1 MATVTTVIAGPL
13 WKLGDVRWMRRWFVL
28 TSDCQLSYFD
38 NAEVDRPR
46 HPPINVQGASIHQPG
61 PLWQEKEHAFRLIGE
76 MAFYILAAETSED
89 YDRWVN
95 ALASCGVAHYQQ
107 MLPPISTRGALVT
120 TNAYAI
126 SATVGTD
133 RRVSA
138 VATAT
143 ATATATASAATAATA
158 TAASAVAAS
167 AAAASAGAPSA
178 GAPSAT
184 PTAELSARVRLVDL
198 YLDGA
203 PGSAVLRGGRAL
215 SGKFAA
221 AQVGHDGWVYAI
233 PEDASCIFR
242 FDPMQVE
249 RGAELEAMSE
259 RPCVRAEI
267 VHTFDGSNAV
277 EHQKFGSAAVL
288 APDGCLYC
296 PPGRLHRVLRVD
308 TKANVRAGER
318 CRFIG
323 ESFGLT
329 DSCKWLGACLGSD
342 GCIYC
347 VPFDHDRV
355 LMIDPLTQ
363 ETTLIGPT
371 LKGLGKWEGAAN
383 GPDGCIWAVCYAA
396 RRLLKISPTT
406 QAVELVGPEVP
417 TWSSTRARNG
427 ADFVGVEMGAD
438 GLLYAAP
445 AGAVRWLRVHPAE
458 VDNLP
463 RLAYDVGARTT
474 SMTSGSWVEA
484 NVLEFGSGL
493 NAQGTKWGS
502 TVRAEDGKM
511 YALPSGAT
519 KVMTLDPPTH
529 KIQTVG
535 PALGGSAELLKF
547 KGAVSAPDGRVW
559 GLPCRATGDSLLL
572 IEPPGTDGRDPS
584 AYWSRRASF
593 AFSAVAKHAT
603 RLPRPV
609 DASTRAQWL
618 APLLLPIPSLL
629 SELVQR
635 LEASQLELAE
645 WLALLRLP
653 GTRSKL
659 LTESSAPLI
668 EWLLRVVSSAQ
679 PGPAIAYFEALG
691 EAIRVDEPLDLDPSL
706 AEFETQTSAELQ
718 RILHEE
724 VVPAMMSQ
732 RARKKASRLDAAAPV
747 NFLSGVE
754 VRSGYVHALDG
765 TLVCRVGH
773 GRSLTFTRIHVP
785 SPGEYV
791 VEFHYANGDNSRD
804 AYVSLNEG
812 PEELISFPRT
822 GNPKAQKS
830 IIIGIHRVTLTFSKA
845 RENTLR
851 IGHPD
856 ENAPDFDAIVVREP
870 SSVEEEP
877 IASDGRFSTPGGVR
891 GLLSED
897 WIADFVNGELQ
908 LVNHRHRLD
917 ERARP
922 EGPPV
927 IVKTP
932 TWCVV
937 PGWCGHGA
945 QFQYCKERDCWEE
958 ETLYNSMN
966 SNRPLLTT
974 QRTGLGGVNALGAV
988 VGGVGSVVGGVV
1000 GGVGGVVGGVLDA
1013 APFYR
1018 PTVWTRVGAK
1028 PTASSASER
1037 IRERIAE
1044 RRNARAS
1051 KRGGKRDGG
1060 SNGDGS
1066 VGGGANLARLR
1077 ERKQAIERV
1086 LFGRLRRGVPV
1097 LDFLASF
1104 GGVAAG
1110 SSAAGGGGGEA
1121 GGRSASSHLRAA
1133 GLAVVLTDTPSRAAT
1148 GGGADVDAGMGAG
1161 VGSGVVVP
1169 TLTTASPEEA
1179 VDAGAA
1185 QEEVSSAPSA
1195 HKFKPPLSTIVAAVL
1210 DMPSVAKRAE
1220 LVSLPA
1226 VQQIL
1231 VQHMALDYV
1240 DNTWLV
1246 RRLSGAGAGGQR
1258 SQQAAIFFIEQV
1270 SEAPMT
1276 RVQRHAL
1283 EAKAIALDGLVPA
1296 TLALSASDTER
1307 LVRADLFVAV
1317 LDAKLTRP
1325 LSMAVLLLDG
1335 VGILALLAITTPLWP
1350 RVLRYDGPL
1359 GPLDSALVVTVGALS
1374 GVRLL
1379 RELLQAFSMHHLGE
1393 HAAQIQGV
1401 LTPADLP
1408 DAPEPPSKS
1417 LSALAWLSDFQNLLG
1432 LLLVGA
1438 LALTAKMATQPVRIE
1453 HEYLAPLAAVTQ
1465 GLLYLELLKFV
1476 KVINQKFA
1484 TYVLC
1489 LVQIALDI
1497 RSFLVIMLLV
1507 MLAFGNMFYIL
1518 AYRGRLG
1525 QPFEADGGS
1534 ARPLV
1539 RADEGVEDVVV
1550 GEDDVDVAFVSV
1562 SETLISVYRLMIGDF
1577 EREWFQ
1583 TPFLVGLFLAYTFIV
1598 MIMLLNILIAVVSD
1612 SYDYAHSRLR
1622 QAYRACMRSPRR
1634 PASPQVRLRHRPIP
1648 CSLSARSPRS
1658 RGGARGNLRTSPIA
1672 RRPCPRRRELPTA
1685 RGRARAT

>member
-1 MATVTTVIAGPL
+1 
-13 WKLGDVRWMRRWFVL
+13 
-28 TSDCQLSYFD
+28 
-38 NAEVDRPR
+38 
-46 HPPINVQGASIHQPG
+46 
-61 PLWQEKEHAFRLIGE
+61 

-95 ALASCGVAHYQQ
+95 ALASC
-107 MLPPISTRGALVT
+107 
-120 TNAYAI
+120 
-126 SATVGTD
+126 
-133 RRVSA
+133 
-138 VATAT
+138 
-143 ATATATASAATAATA
+143 
-158 TAASAVAAS
+158 
-167 AAAASAGAPSA
+167 
-178 GAPSAT
+178 
-184 PTAELSARVRLVDL
+184 
-198 YLDGA
+198 
-203 PGSAVLRGGRAL
+203 
-215 SGKFAA
+215 KFAA

-277 EHQKFGSAAVL
+277 EHQKFGSAVVL

-547 KGAVSAPDGRVW
+547 KGA
-559 GLPCRATGDSLLL
+559 
-572 IEPPGTDGRDPS
+572 
-584 AYWSRRASF
+584 
-593 AFSAVAKHAT
+593 
-603 RLPRPV
+603 
-609 DASTRAQWL
+609 
-618 APLLLPIPSLL
+618 
-629 SELVQR
+629 LVQR

-966 SNRPLLTT
+966 SNR
-974 QRTGLGGVNALGAV
+974 
-988 VGGVGSVVGGVV
+988 
-1000 GGVGGVVGGVLDA
+1000 
-1013 APFYR
+1013 
-1018 PTVWTRVGAK
+1018 
-1028 PTASSASER
+1028 
-1037 IRERIAE
+1037 
-1044 RRNARAS
+1044 
-1051 KRGGKRDGG
+1051 
-1060 SNGDGS
+1060 
-1066 VGGGANLARLR
+1066 
-1077 ERKQAIERV
+1077 
-1086 LFGRLRRGVPV
+1086 
-1097 LDFLASF
+1097 
-1104 GGVAAG
+1104 
-1110 SSAAGGGGGEA
+1110 
-1121 GGRSASSHLRAA
+1121 
-1133 GLAVVLTDTPSRAAT
+1133 
-1148 GGGADVDAGMGAG
+1148 
-1161 VGSGVVVP
+1161 
-1169 TLTTASPEEA
+1169 
-1179 VDAGAA
+1179 
-1185 QEEVSSAPSA
+1185 
-1195 HKFKPPLSTIVAAVL
+1195 
-1210 DMPSVAKRAE
+1210 
-1220 LVSLPA
+1220 
-1226 VQQIL
+1226 
-1231 VQHMALDYV
+1231 
-1240 DNTWLV
+1240 
-1246 RRLSGAGAGGQR
+1246 
-1258 SQQAAIFFIEQV
+1258 
-1270 SEAPMT
+1270 
-1276 RVQRHAL
+1276 
-1283 EAKAIALDGLVPA
+1283 
-1296 TLALSASDTER
+1296 
-1307 LVRADLFVAV
+1307 
-1317 LDAKLTRP
+1317 
-1325 LSMAVLLLDG
+1325 
-1335 VGILALLAITTPLWP
+1335 
-1350 RVLRYDGPL
+1350 
-1359 GPLDSALVVTVGALS
+1359 
-1374 GVRLL
+1374 
-1379 RELLQAFSMHHLGE
+1379 
-1393 HAAQIQGV
+1393 
-1401 LTPADLP
+1401 
-1408 DAPEPPSKS
+1408 
-1417 LSALAWLSDFQNLLG
+1417 
-1432 LLLVGA
+1432 A

-1622 QAYRACMRSPRR
+1622 QA
-1634 PASPQVRLRHRPIP
+1634 
-1648 CSLSARSPRS
+1648 
-1658 RGGARGNLRTSPIA
+1658 
-1672 RRPCPRRRELPTA
+1672 
-1685 RGRARAT
+1685 

>member
-28 TSDCQLSYFD
+28 TSDCQFSYFD

-89 YDRWVN
+89 YDRWVT

-107 MLPPISTRGALVT
+107 MLPPISPSGALVT
-120 TNAYAI
+120 TNANAI

-133 RRVSA
+133 LRVS
-138 VATAT
+138 ATAT
-143 ATATATASAATAATA
+143 ATAAASAATAT
-158 TAASAVAAS
+158 AAS

-233 PEDASCIFR
+233 PEDSSCIFR
-242 FDPMQVE
+242 FDPMLVQ

-296 PPGRLHRVLRVD
+296 PPGRLARVLRVD
-308 TKANVRAGER
+308 TKANVRAGQR

-342 GCIYC
+342 GCVYC

-363 ETTLIGPT
+363 ETALIGPT

-417 TWSSTRARNG
+417 TWSSTRARYA

-438 GLLYAAP
+438 GLLYGAP

-474 SMTSGSWVEA
+474 SMASGSWVEA

-493 NAQGTKWGS
+493 NAQATKWGS

-535 PALGGSAELLKF
+535 QALGGSAELLKY

-584 AYWSRRASF
+584 QYWSRRASF
-593 AFSAVAKHAT
+593 AFSAIAKHAT

-618 APLLLPIPSLL
+618 APLLLPIPLLL

-718 RILHEE
+718 RILDEE
-724 VVPAMMSQ
+724 LVPSMMSQ
-732 RARKKASRLDAAAPV
+732 RARKKASKLDAAAPV

-804 AYVSLNEG
+804 AYVSVNEG
-812 PEELISFPRT
+812 PEQLISFPRT

-830 IIIGIHRVTLTFSKA
+830 IIIGIHRATLTFSKA

-856 ENAPDFDAIVVREP
+856 ENAPDLDAIVVREP
-870 SSVEEEP
+870 RSVDEEP
-877 IASDGRFSTPGGVR
+877 TASDGRFSTPGGVR

-958 ETLYNSMN
+958 ETLHNSMI

-974 QRTGLGGVNALGAV
+974 QRTGLGGVNALSVV

-1037 IRERIAE
+1037 IREKIAE

-1051 KRGGKRDGG
+1051 KRGGKKDGG

-1066 VGGGANLARLR
+1066 GGGGANLGRLR

-1097 LDFLASF
+1097 IDFLASF
-1104 GGVAAG
+1104 GGVAGG
-1110 SSAAGGGGGEA
+1110 SSAAVGGGREA
-1121 GGRSASSHLRAA
+1121 DARSASSHLRAA
-1133 GLAVVLTDTPSRAAT
+1133 GLAVVLTNTPSHAAT
-1148 GGGADVDAGMGAG
+1148 GGGADVCVGAG
-1161 VGSGVVVP
+1161 VGTGVVVP
-1169 TLTTASPEEA
+1169 TLTTTLTTALPEEA

-1195 HKFKPPLSTIVAAVL
+1195 LKFKPPISTIVAAVL

-1220 LVSLPA
+1220 LVMLPA

-1246 RRLSGAGAGGQR
+1246 KRLTGAGAGGQR
-1258 SQQAAIFFIEQV
+1258 SQQAAIFFMEQV

-1335 VGILALLAITTPLWP
+1335 VGILALLVITTPLWP

-1359 GPLDSALVVTVGALS
+1359 NPLDSTLVATVGALS

-1379 RELLQAFSMHHLGE
+1379 RELLQAFSMHRLGE

-1417 LSALAWLSDFQNLLG
+1417 LSTLAWLSDLKNLLG

-1525 QPFEADGGS
+1525 QPFETDGGS
-1534 ARPLV
+1534 ARPLL
-1539 RADEGVEDVVV
+1539 RADERVEGVVE

-1598 MIMLLNILIAVVSD
+1598 MILLLNILIAVVSD
-1612 SYDYAHSRLR
+1612 SYDYAHSRLC
-1622 QAYRACMRSPRR
+1622 QAYHACKRSPRR

-1648 CSLSARSPRS
+1648 CSLSARSPRP
-1658 RGGARGNLRTSPIA
+1658 RGGARGHLRTFPISGLL
-1672 RRPCPRRRELPTA
+1672 RP
-1685 RGRARAT
+1685 

>member
-28 TSDCQLSYFD
+28 TSDCQFSYFD

-89 YDRWVN
+89 YDRWVT

-107 MLPPISTRGALVT
+107 MLPPISPSGALVT
-120 TNAYAI
+120 TNANAI

-133 RRVSA
+133 LRVS
-138 VATAT
+138 ATAT
-143 ATATATASAATAATA
+143 ATAAASAATAT
-158 TAASAVAAS
+158 AAS

-233 PEDASCIFR
+233 PEDSSCIFR
-242 FDPMQVE
+242 FDPMLVE

-296 PPGRLHRVLRVD
+296 PPGRLARVLRVD
-308 TKANVRAGER
+308 TKANVRAGQR

-342 GCIYC
+342 GCVYC

-363 ETTLIGPT
+363 ETALIGPT

-417 TWSSTRARNG
+417 TWSSTRARYA

-438 GLLYAAP
+438 GLLYGAP

-474 SMTSGSWVEA
+474 SMASGSWVEA

-493 NAQGTKWGS
+493 NAQATKWGS

-535 PALGGSAELLKF
+535 PALGGSAELLKY

-584 AYWSRRASF
+584 QYWSRRASF
-593 AFSAVAKHAT
+593 AFSAIAKHAT

-618 APLLLPIPSLL
+618 APLLLPIPLLL

-718 RILHEE
+718 RILDEE
-724 VVPAMMSQ
+724 VVPSMMSQ
-732 RARKKASRLDAAAPV
+732 RARKKASKLDAAAPV

-804 AYVSLNEG
+804 AYVSVNEG
-812 PEELISFPRT
+812 PEQLISFPRT

-830 IIIGIHRVTLTFSKA
+830 IIIGIHRATLTFSKA

-856 ENAPDFDAIVVREP
+856 ENAPDLDAIVVREP
-870 SSVEEEP
+870 RSVDEEP
-877 IASDGRFSTPGGVR
+877 TASDGRFSTPGGVR

-922 EGPPV
+922 YEQSQ
-927 IVKTP
+927 
-932 TWCVV
+932 C
-937 PGWCGHGA
+937 
-945 QFQYCKERDCWEE
+945 QFE
-958 ETLYNSMN
+958 
-966 SNRPLLTT
+966 
-974 QRTGLGGVNALGAV
+974 
-988 VGGVGSVVGGVV
+988 
-1000 GGVGGVVGGVLDA
+1000 
-1013 APFYR
+1013 
-1018 PTVWTRVGAK
+1018 
-1028 PTASSASER
+1028 
-1037 IRERIAE
+1037 
-1044 RRNARAS
+1044 
-1051 KRGGKRDGG
+1051 
-1060 SNGDGS
+1060 
-1066 VGGGANLARLR
+1066 
-1077 ERKQAIERV
+1077 
-1086 LFGRLRRGVPV
+1086 
-1097 LDFLASF
+1097 
-1104 GGVAAG
+1104 
-1110 SSAAGGGGGEA
+1110 
-1121 GGRSASSHLRAA
+1121 
-1133 GLAVVLTDTPSRAAT
+1133 
-1148 GGGADVDAGMGAG
+1148 
-1161 VGSGVVVP
+1161 
-1169 TLTTASPEEA
+1169 
-1179 VDAGAA
+1179 
-1185 QEEVSSAPSA
+1185 
-1195 HKFKPPLSTIVAAVL
+1195 
-1210 DMPSVAKRAE
+1210 
-1220 LVSLPA
+1220 
-1226 VQQIL
+1226 
-1231 VQHMALDYV
+1231 
-1240 DNTWLV
+1240 
-1246 RRLSGAGAGGQR
+1246 
-1258 SQQAAIFFIEQV
+1258 
-1270 SEAPMT
+1270 
-1276 RVQRHAL
+1276 
-1283 EAKAIALDGLVPA
+1283 
-1296 TLALSASDTER
+1296 
-1307 LVRADLFVAV
+1307 
-1317 LDAKLTRP
+1317 
-1325 LSMAVLLLDG
+1325 
-1335 VGILALLAITTPLWP
+1335 
-1350 RVLRYDGPL
+1350 
-1359 GPLDSALVVTVGALS
+1359 
-1374 GVRLL
+1374 
-1379 RELLQAFSMHHLGE
+1379 
-1393 HAAQIQGV
+1393 
-1401 LTPADLP
+1401 
-1408 DAPEPPSKS
+1408 
-1417 LSALAWLSDFQNLLG
+1417 
-1432 LLLVGA
+1432 
-1438 LALTAKMATQPVRIE
+1438 
-1453 HEYLAPLAAVTQ
+1453 
-1465 GLLYLELLKFV
+1465 
-1476 KVINQKFA
+1476 
-1484 TYVLC
+1484 
-1489 LVQIALDI
+1489 
-1497 RSFLVIMLLV
+1497 
-1507 MLAFGNMFYIL
+1507 
-1518 AYRGRLG
+1518 
-1525 QPFEADGGS
+1525 
-1534 ARPLV
+1534 
-1539 RADEGVEDVVV
+1539 
-1550 GEDDVDVAFVSV
+1550 
-1562 SETLISVYRLMIGDF
+1562 
-1577 EREWFQ
+1577 
-1583 TPFLVGLFLAYTFIV
+1583 
-1598 MIMLLNILIAVVSD
+1598 
-1612 SYDYAHSRLR
+1612 
-1622 QAYRACMRSPRR
+1622 
-1634 PASPQVRLRHRPIP
+1634 
-1648 CSLSARSPRS
+1648 
-1658 RGGARGNLRTSPIA
+1658 
-1672 RRPCPRRRELPTA
+1672 
-1685 RGRARAT
+1685 